1 MADALPS
8 VLIVAD
14 DRDLAGR
21 LAALVLRL
29 GYRQT
34 SVLPLTGSERA
45 VVEGT
50 VGSAGLTILA
60 LSSASDRAIGIARSI
75 ASQSPARALVAAL
88 ALSGDEAA
96 RAAAALT
103 PLLPVVD
110 VSEEPAL
117 AVAMRG
123 ALQASRA
130 TAADRRRVWELQI
143 VNEIAEVIAR
153 SLELE
158 DVLTGALEKL
168 LPALDAAGGSI
179 RLLNEVTGEYETKA
193 EVGPADVAAVFQGI
207 AGSTER
213 VIATRCP
220 SVIDDL
226 AADAPAELE
235 EPLPVRSTI
244 SVPMLV
250 KDELVGTLSVAAADP
265 YRFERDDEHLL
276 RIIAGQIGVAVQ
288 NARLHDVVRRGQAGV
303 GSTPSTR
310 SATPIA
316 VFDSRG
322 RLLRGNSAL
331 ANASRASGHGAPH
344 ARRATSVG
352 FCGGSFPRCA
362 VGEAAMHGASGRFEV
377 TLATGE
383 IFSVTTFPVVGEGD
397 GPSVVQVAKN
407 VTRGNP
413 DRAAA
418 AADERRARLART
430 AV

>member
-276 RIIAGQIGVAVQ
+276 GIIAGQIGVAVQ
-288 NARLHDVVRRGQAGV
+288 NARLHDVVRRGKQEWEHTFDAI
-303 GSTPSTR
+303 SD
-310 SATPIA
+310 AIA

-322 RLLRGNSAL
+322 RLLRGNSASEPFSGVL
-331 ANASRASGHGAPH
+331 SRSSD
-344 ARRATSVG
+344 ARRATASGSAGDRFHGVPLARPR
-352 FCGGSFPRCA
+352 CTARPGGSRSRS
-362 VGEAAMHGASGRFEV
+362 ERERSSASRRFRSSARVTGRR
-377 TLATGE
+377 
-383 IFSVTTFPVVGEGD
+383 SCR
-397 GPSVVQVAKN
+397 S
-407 VTRGNP
+407 
-413 DRAAA
+413 
-418 AADERRARLART
+418 RRT
-430 AV
+430 

>member
-45 VVEGT
+45 LVEGT

-158 DVLTGALEKL
+158 DVLTGALGKL

-235 EPLPVRSTI
+235 APLPVRSTI

-288 NARLHDVVRRGQAGV
+288 NARLHDVVRRASRSGK
-303 GSTPSTR
+303 TRSTR
-310 SATPIA
+310 SAMPIA

-322 RLLRGNSAL
+322 GCCGATAAL
-331 ANASRASGHGAPH
+331 GAASRASGHGAAGARPATRSGSAADRSRGARS
-344 ARRATSVG
+344 ARR
-352 FCGGSFPRCA
+352 
-362 VGEAAMHGASGRFEV
+362 AMHGACRALRGHAPDGRDLQRHDVPGRRRERR
-377 TLATGE
+377 A
-383 IFSVTTFPVVGEGD
+383 VGRAGREERD
-397 GPSVVQVAKN
+397 
-407 VTRGNP
+407 RGNP
-413 DRAAA
+413 V
-418 AADERRARLART
+418 ARGGCGR
-430 AV
+430 